1 MNEIFENLYEMTAF
15 SNIIAEPQF
24 LIMYAI
30 AFVLLYLGIKK
41 QYEPL
46 LLVPIAFGVL
56 LANFP
61 GGDMGVIQAD
71 ENGMVMI
78 NGVMKNI
85 WEMPLHD
92 IAHELGLMNFIY
104 YMLIKT
110 GFLPPI
116 IFMGVGALTDFGP
129 MLRNLRLSIF
139 GAAAQ
144 LGIFTV
150 LLVSI
155 LMGFT
160 PKEAASLGIIGGADG
175 PTAIFTTIKLA
186 PHLLGPI
193 AIAAYSYMALVPV
206 IIPLVVK
213 LLCSKKELSINMK
226 EQEKKYPSKTEIKNL
241 RVLKIIFPIV
251 VTTVVALFV
260 PSAVPLIGMLMF
272 GNLVKEIGSNTFRLF
287 DAASNS
293 IMNAATIF
301 LGLSVG
307 ATMTTEAFLNW
318 TTIGIVIGGFLAF
331 ALSITGGI
339 LFVKLVNLF
348 SKKKINPL
356 IGATGLSAVPMAS
369 RAANEDLFIMSIS
382 MQNHGGYTEKYDNFD
397 EKVRLLGLN
406 YPDVNQYLSLVHE
419 SDSALEYLIS
429 YFQNVDDPVEI
440 VFFGDHQPSLS
451 SSFYPNLNGK
461 GLSGLTEDELE
472 DLYTIPFFIWTNY
485 ESTEVELP
493 VTSINYLS
501 TLALE
506 RAGIELP
513 AYNQFLAD
521 MMETIPA
528 INSRGYYS
536 KSAGGF
542 LHIEEATGEEADWIR
557 NYNILQYNNMFDK
570 KEKSEVFF
578 PYLK

>member
-1 MNEIFENLYEMTAF
+1 MNEIFENLYDMTAF

-24 LIMYAI
+24 LVMYAI

-85 WEMPLHD
+85 
-92 IAHELGLMNFIY
+92 FY

-129 MLRNLRLSIF
+129 MLRNLHLSIF

-150 LLVSI
+150 LLVAI

-160 PKEAASLGIIGGADG
+160 PQEAASLGIIGGADG

-213 LLCSKKELSINMK
+213 LLCSRKELSINMK

-272 GNLVKEIGSNTFRLF
+272 GNLVKEIGTNTFRLY

-307 ATMTTEAFLNW
+307 ATMTAEAFLNW

-339 LFVKLVNLF
+339 FLVKLFNLF

-369 RAANEDLFIMSIS
+369 RVANEIAL
-382 MQNHGGYTEKYDNFD
+382 KYDPKNH
-397 EKVRLLGLN
+397 VL
-406 YPDVNQYLSLVHE
+406 QYCMASNISGVIG
-419 SDSALEYLIS
+419 SAVAAGVLIS
-429 YFQNVDDPVEI
+429 
-440 VFFGDHQPSLS
+440 
-451 SSFYPNLNGK
+451 
-461 GLSGLTEDELE
+461 
-472 DLYTIPFFIWTNY
+472 
-485 ESTEVELP
+485 
-493 VTSINYLS
+493 
-501 TLALE
+501 
-506 RAGIELP
+506 
-513 AYNQFLAD
+513 FLA
-521 MMETIPA
+521 
-528 INSRGYYS
+528 
-536 KSAGGF
+536 
-542 LHIEEATGEEADWIR
+542 
-557 NYNILQYNNMFDK
+557 
-570 KEKSEVFF
+570 
-578 PYLK
+578 